1 MSTVKL
7 YHCTTKSAAK
17 KIINE
22 GFNTYEVYF
31 CPHPALYSEISPE
44 GGSTIIEYNYNPDT
58 DRLYNEESSEVLEN
72 IEEVKRKIEGIASG
86 DYVPK
91 LDDKFEVVLV
101 SEYIDISKLKIKN
114 K

>member
-7 YHCTTKSAAK
+7 YHATTPEKAE
-17 KIINE
+17 KIINN
-22 GFNTYEVYF
+22 GFKTIEAYF
-31 CPHPALYSEISPE
+31 CPHPTLYSEISPE
-44 GGSTIIEYNYNPDT
+44 GGSTIIEYGYNPDT

-72 IEEVKRKIEGIASG
+72 IEKVKRKIEGIASG

-101 SEYIDISKLKIKN
+101 SEYIDISKLKIIN